1 VLAVVN
7 AQITGLS
14 LHQGVVAAH
23 DAVEQSHG
31 LHVRGVGDAALAGFL
46 FFHYGLLSVYIGFKL
61 LIGEL
66 SRG

>member
-1 VLAVVN
+1 VLAVVE
-7 AQITGLS
+7 AQIAGPS
-14 LHQGVVAAH
+14 FYQGVVAAH
-23 DAVEQSHG
+23 DAVEQAYG
-31 LHVRGVGDAALAGFL
+31 LHVRGVGDAALEGFL